1 MRPIFP
7 WYIPIQ
13 RTLET
18 PFGSFHGPSLPNMT
32 NCHRQFH
39 PVRNETRALTTG
51 STTGLV
57 LLWQLTGGP
66 ETSRSLNVWQ
76 RKEKKK
82 KSLLFPFQSQ
92 IIEETKGKTKRNH
105 WPKTMHLSRA
115 RQSGT
120 PCFLL
125 PVPPSLWVPPLPAA
139 LLLKAQEPIV
149 RGSIMASVFRYFF
162 GKCCADVALS
172 WKLLCCLLS
181 IQRGWSLGTEAWW
194 VGQMFALCPITAVQ
208 YEWLFSSARIERT
221 IWRVGFGH
229 IRGFH

>member
-92 IIEETKGKTKRNH
+92 IIEETKGKTKRNLMATFIDLKQCTCLGQDRVELH
-105 WPKTMHLSRA
+105 VFYCLYPH
-115 RQSGT
+115 
-120 PCFLL
+120 PCGSPPCQL
-125 PVPPSLWVPPLPAA
+125 P
-139 LLLKAQEPIV
+139 
-149 RGSIMASVFRYFF
+149 
-162 GKCCADVALS
+162 CS
-172 WKLLCCLLS
+172 WRHRS
-181 IQRGWSLGTEAWW
+181 Q
-194 VGQMFALCPITAVQ
+194 
-208 YEWLFSSARIERT
+208 
-221 IWRVGFGH
+221 
-229 IRGFH
+229 